1 MQWNDAIMPVLTIEQ
16 DAFNRRTYMQIKHA
30 LATTSV
36 LALLLA
42 DPVMAQN
49 QPDGSQPAAKSG
61 GADIV
66 VQQPPPTV
74 TVDPKAPNVTVQT
87 PKPEVNVVQPPPQV
101 TVTTPEPKVDVQTS
115 QPDVKVVPSGQPNV
129 TVVPPPG
136 GGVGTTTPTDRGPA
150 AGKAAVAPAAG
161 TFPMTAEAEKFMG
174 KDVYGANGEDVGDLE
189 NLLIGPDGR
198 VRAAIVEFGGF
209 LGIGTNK
216 VAVPWDQL
224 QITGDRVVTN
234 LTKEQVRT
242 MPRWEKDR
250 PSGEFAEDKP
260 YR

>member
-1 MQWNDAIMPVLTIEQ
+1 
-16 DAFNRRTYMQIKHA
+16 MQIKYA

-42 DPVMAQN
+42 GPVMAQDQN
-49 QPDGSQPAAKSG
+49 QKQPDGTQPAAKSG

-66 VQQPPPTV
+66 VTQPPPTV

-87 PKPEVNVVQPPPQV
+87 QQPDVKIEQPPPQV
-101 TVTTPEPKVDVQTS
+101 TVQTPEPKVDVQTG
-115 QPDVKVVPSGQPNV
+115 QPNVQVLPSGQPNV
-129 TVVPPPG
+129 NVVTPPG
-136 GGVGTTTPTDRGPA
+136 GGVGTTTSTDRAPA
-150 AGKAAVAPAAG
+150 AGAAAVAPAAG
-161 TFPMTAEAEKFMG
+161 TFPMAADTERLIG
-174 KDVYGANGEDVGDLE
+174 KDVYGANGNKVGDLE
-189 NLLIGPDGR
+189 NLLIGPDSR
-198 VRAAIVEFGGF
+198 VRAAIIEFGGF

-224 QITGDRVVTN
+224 QITGDRAVTN
-234 LTKEQVRT
+234 LTKEQVRA

-250 PSGEFAEDKP
+250 PSGEFAEYKP